1 MVKLNPKPQGVS
13 LAQLRNQHLEPKH
26 QEEVFSSKQLQEE
39 ASLVDNSPN
48 SSKLHSEGEEASFL
62 KNPQVKE
69 EYLDRQQSQALIQ
82 EVHGEGARLRHLQEW
97 LKIQLED
104 LLLLIFQLKELPI
117 SNLMNFKTEIM
128 AHQEESN
135 K

>member
-39 ASLVDNSPN
+39 ASLVDNSLN

-69 EYLDRQQSQALIQ
+69 EYLDRQQSQALTQ
-82 EVHGEGARLRHLQEW
+82 EIHGEVAKLRHLKGW

-117 SNLMNFKTEIM
+117 SNLMNFKTETM
-128 AHQEESN
+128 ALREESN